1 MKTGK
6 FHFVTLFCLLVA
18 LQLGA
23 TGQVTSFEGT
33 WRLNRD
39 KSEDLSG
46 GLHGAE
52 MLLEVTQT
60 HLELTV
66 EEKIKIRGRVQ
77 PSQPRQFRLDGRES
91 TVEVSRP
98 LAGTME
104 LEARLIA
111 RGRSLQLKST
121 ISGDNQGEPV
131 TLITKEYWELTDN
144 GKTLKI
150 TRLRELGEKSQ
161 QSVLIFD
168 KQ

>member
-1 MKTGK
+1 
-6 FHFVTLFCLLVA
+6 
-18 LQLGA
+18 
-23 TGQVTSFEGT
+23 
-33 WRLNRD
+33 
-39 KSEDLSG
+39 
-46 GLHGAE
+46 

-111 RGRSLQLKST
+111 KGRSLQLKST

-144 GKTLKI
+144 GKLKI

>member
-1 MKTGK
+1 MKLNLATI
-6 FHFVTLFCLLVA
+6 LLLLVA
-18 LQLGA
+18 LQMGA

-46 GLHGAE
+46 GLLSAE
-52 MLLEVTQT
+52 VLLEVSQT
-60 HLELTV
+60 RLELTV
-66 EEKIKIRGRVQ
+66 EEKIKIRGRIQ

-91 TVEVSRP
+91 TSEVSRP

-104 LEARLIA
+104 IEARLLSK
-111 RGRSLQLKST
+111 GRSLELKST

-131 TLITKEYWELTDN
+131 TLITKEYWELIDG
-144 GKTLKI
+144 GKSLRI
-150 TRLRELGEKSQ
+150 TRVRELGEKSQ
-161 QSVLIFD
+161 QSVLVFD

>member
-1 MKTGK
+1 
-6 FHFVTLFCLLVA
+6 
-18 LQLGA
+18 
-23 TGQVTSFEGT
+23 
-33 WRLNRD
+33 
-39 KSEDLSG
+39 
-46 GLHGAE
+46 
-52 MLLEVTQT
+52 
-60 HLELTV
+60 
-66 EEKIKIRGRVQ
+66 
-77 PSQPRQFRLDGRES
+77 
-91 TVEVSRP
+91 
-98 LAGTME
+98 ME

-111 RGRSLQLKST
+111 RGRSLELKST